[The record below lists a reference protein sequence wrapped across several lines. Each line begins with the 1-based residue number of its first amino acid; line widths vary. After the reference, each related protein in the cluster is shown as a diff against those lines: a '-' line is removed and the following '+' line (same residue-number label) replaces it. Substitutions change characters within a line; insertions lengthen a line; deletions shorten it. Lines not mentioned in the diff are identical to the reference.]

1 MTDQNRTNQEK
12 DEAVRDN
19 AAHAEEEGKKD
30 KAQLE
35 ADQARAAEKA
45 DKRDALTKKAESR
58 ELDKEL
64 DDSMDGSD
72 PPSITQP

>member
-12 DEAVRDN
+12 NEAVQAN
-19 AAHAEEEGKKD
+19 AGHAEEEGKKD
-30 KAQLE
+30 KARLDAE
-35 ADQARAAEKA
+35 AARADEKA
-45 DKRDALTKKAESR
+45 KQKDALTKKAESR
-58 ELDKEL
+58 ELDREL